1 MLNKPQKIVSLILL
15 IVISCL
21 LFVYQ
26 AAPVFALETL
36 VKCDYMRD
44 KNGEIVKDA
53 NKEPIK
59 NDCTLSDF
67 GKILVGQ
74 SRFFLG
80 ISGSIALLFFVYGG
94 FVWLTSGGNKEKVQ
108 QGKNILI
115 STTIGIII
123 IFTAFTVVNLTI
135 STLTG
140 QKEGKIFGQEWWKLP

>member
-1 MLNKPQKIVSLILL
+1 MPNKYKKTASIFLL

-26 AAPVFALETL
+26 AAPVFAQEPL

-44 KNGEIVKDA
+44 KDGKIVTDA
-53 NKEPIK
+53 NKKPIE

-67 GKILVGQ
+67 SKILVKYAG
-74 SRFFLG
+74 FFLG
-80 ISGSIALLFFVYGG
+80 LSGSIALLFFVYGG
-94 FVWLTSGGNKEKVQ
+94 FVWLISGGNKEKVQ

-115 STTIGIII
+115 SATVGIII